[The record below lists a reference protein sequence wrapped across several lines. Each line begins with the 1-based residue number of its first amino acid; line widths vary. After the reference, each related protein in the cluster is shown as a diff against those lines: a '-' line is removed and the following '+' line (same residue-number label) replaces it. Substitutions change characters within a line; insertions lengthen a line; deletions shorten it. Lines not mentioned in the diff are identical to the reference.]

1 MPHYLIRGSYTAEGC
16 QGLIA
21 EGATVRLEEASS
33 LVAALGGT
41 LESMYYVWG
50 TDDVIGVCEMPDDAS
65 AAAASLA
72 VSSSGKV
79 GVQISPLI
87 PAGDIDAAAAKA
99 REVTYRAPGT

>member
-1 MPHYLIRGSYTAEGC
+1 MPHYLIQGSYTAEGC

-21 EGATVRLEEASS
+21 EGATVRVEDSSS
-33 LVAALGGT
+33 LIASFGCT
-41 LESMYYVWG
+41 LESMYYVLG
-50 TDDVIGVCEMPDDAS
+50 TDDVIGVCEMPDDAA

-79 GVQISPLI
+79 GVQITPLI
-87 PAGDIDAAAAKA
+87 PAGDIDVAAAKA

>member
-1 MPHYLIRGSYTAEGC
+1 MPHYLIQGSYTAEGC

-33 LVAALGGT
+33 LIAALGGT

-50 TDDVIGVCEMPDDAS
+50 TDDVIGVCGIPDNAS

-72 VSSSGKV
+72 VSSSGKA

>member
-1 MPHYLIRGSYTAEGC
+1 MPHYLIQGAYTAEGC

-33 LVAALGGT
+33 LIAALGGT

-50 TDDVIGVCEMPDDAS
+50 TDDVIGVGEMPDDAS

-79 GVQISPLI
+79 GVQITPLI